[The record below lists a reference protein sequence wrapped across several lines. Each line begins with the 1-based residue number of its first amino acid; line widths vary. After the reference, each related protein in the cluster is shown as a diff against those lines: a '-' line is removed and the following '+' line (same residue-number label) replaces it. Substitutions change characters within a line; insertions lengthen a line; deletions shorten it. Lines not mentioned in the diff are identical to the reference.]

1 MAQRV
6 VPLFICLFMMF
17 NSRYSGLSFSQN
29 DIRRPITQ
37 FSRLGYSGR
46 LIYYLKDIRIIKHF
60 AGTGQS
66 GTHVWGK
73 KFRCGDFKEIDPSA

>member
-17 NSRYSGLSFSQN
+17 NSRYCGLSFSQN

-37 FSRLGYSGR
+37 FSSEGYPGR
-46 LIYYLKDIRIIKHF
+46 LIYYLKDMPIIKHF
-60 AGTGQS
+60 AGTARKG
-66 GTHVWGK
+66 
-73 KFRCGDFKEIDPSA
+73 

>member
-17 NSRYSGLSFSQN
+17 NSRYYGPSFHLFKV
-29 DIRRPITQ
+29 RGPITQ
-37 FSRLGYSGR
+37 CSREGYPGR

-60 AGTGQS
+60 AGALV
-66 GTHVWGK
+66 HVRW
-73 KFRCGDFKEIDPSA
+73 